1 MLNNPFVSDNIN
13 MNEQYLHFYE
23 RVKELLKQKNLT
35 LVDTLKKLDINLD
48 AYKSCKRYGNLPRA
62 DEVFLLAQELNT
74 TVEYLVV
81 GKNTEDKE
89 KAEKLVG
96 DIQKLLDEYRT

>member
-1 MLNNPFVSDNIN
+1 
-13 MNEQYLHFYE
+13 MNEQYLSFYE

-62 DEVFLLAQELNT
+62 DEVFLLAQELGT
-74 TVEYLVV
+74 TVEYLVT
-81 GKNTEDKE
+81 GIERDKTKE
-89 KAEKLVG
+89 LIETIDNILQQYK
-96 DIQKLLDEYRT
+96 